1 MAENTKS
8 ENVLDKIEKHLKN
21 TKNFAGVAAAKGMGN
36 IREEISDGLSDVKGF
51 FTPKEL
57 SKSVGLMMGSP
68 MIAILGGKIVDI
80 VNGIKGIREETKES
94 KEVIEEGNS
103 EEENRLD
110 NQNKNNFLQ
119 EQIENEKMD
128 SMDLTNDLLKDL
140 VDLTKLNSGLLEDNV
155 EATKDTDGGFI
166 EDLLP
171 EAVGSIIGGAGGIAA
186 LKSIL
191 GKGATTGGAGVATKA
206 TKGTGVFSK
215 IFGKSSK
222 LSKLGTGLKTG
233 GKLLGKIALPITAL
247 FAGLDFVKGFKD
259 SLEITGG
266 EDDIQSKILAGLSE
280 VVSGFT
286 FGLLDS
292 KNIFKVLDLVTDKLK
307 DIVLGP
313 FIDLRSLIR
322 GEISLKDMLVNH
334 IDRSSF
340 GLFDKDMIWTVLTS
354 VVDKWKDIFLGPF
367 EDLKDLVTGKID
379 LKEVITNRIS
389 AITFGFID
397 KGTISNAVG
406 FIGEKV
412 GEMFNNAFSDFKD
425 FMSGKI
431 DLKELISSRVSALT
445 FNFFSKDDVSKV
457 LGFVGDTIKE
467 RFLALFTNFKDFVS
481 GKIDFKELI
490 SSQLSAITFNIFKK
504 EDFSKVVDFIG
515 DKLAGLFIDPFIN
528 LKNVF
533 TGEMSFQDLIAEQ
546 LSNVSLGFFTVED
559 MNIAIDKIKEM
570 VGEGFLKLG
579 ELMATGGSL
588 AFDYLKESAT
598 DFYTGAITDFS
609 NNVVGFVS
617 NIKDIIAEKVSGL
630 FSDLADNLGIDI
642 NMDDII
648 DTFDKAKTG
657 VENAIERGKAII
669 EDLKEKITNLFNIIT
684 NPIDFMSAKL
694 SALNPF
700 SDDEEVEVNTKKNK
714 SFFSVLNPFSDDY
727 DEPVTNK
734 GRSDDYDSPFVPVKS
749 QSDTVRLESKK
760 IETQQIIM
768 KKELAMME
776 KKQQQEQ
783 QQVTQSNN
791 IITNQQSVIMAQ
803 DLSTRTDDSTYN
815 ILALDY

>member
-103 EEENRLD
+103 EEEDRLD

-119 EQIENEKMD
+119 EQIEDQKMN

-166 EDLLP
+166 SELLP
-171 EAVGSIIGGAGGIAA
+171 EAVGSIIGGAGGASA

-191 GKGATTGGAGVATKA
+191 GRGATTAGIAGAGGAT

-215 IFGKSSK
+215 IFGQSAK
-222 LSKLGTGLKTG
+222 LGKLGTGLKAG

-247 FAGLDFVKGFKD
+247 FAGIDFFKGFQD

-266 EDDIQSKILAGLSE
+266 EEDIQSKILAGVSQAI
-280 VVSGFT
+280 SGFT
-286 FGLLDS
+286 FGLLDP
-292 KNIFKVLDLVTDKLK
+292 KNVFKVLDIATEKIK
-307 DIVLGP
+307 NIFIGP
-313 FIDLRSLIR
+313 FEDLRSLIR
-322 GEISLKDMLVNH
+322 GEINLKDMLVNH
-334 IDRSSF
+334 IDRLSF
-340 GLFDKDMIWTVLTS
+340 GVFDKDMIWPVLTS
-354 VVDKWKDIFLGPF
+354 VLDKIKDIFIGPF
-367 EDLKDLVTGKID
+367 EDLKDLFTGEID
-379 LKEVITNRIS
+379 LQELITNRLS
-389 AITFGFID
+389 TITFGFID

-457 LGFVGDTIKE
+457 LGFV
-467 RFLALFTNFKDFVS
+467 
-481 GKIDFKELI
+481 
-490 SSQLSAITFNIFKK
+490 
-504 EDFSKVVDFIG
+504 G

-700 SDDEEVEVNTKKNK
+700 SDDEEVEVNTNTKKNKSFFSVLNPFSDDEEVEVNTNTNTKKNK

-749 QSDTVRLESKK
+749 QSDTMRLESKK

-803 DLSTRTDDSTYN
+803 DLGTRTDDSTFN

>member
-166 EDLLP
+166 SELLP
-171 EAVGSIIGGAGGIAA
+171 EAVGSIIGGAGGASA

-191 GKGATTGGAGVATKA
+191 GRGATTAGIAGAGGAT

-215 IFGKSSK
+215 IFGQSAK
-222 LSKLGTGLKTG
+222 LGKLGTGLKAG

-247 FAGLDFVKGFKD
+247 FAGIDFFKGFQD

-266 EDDIQSKILAGLSE
+266 EEDIQSKILAGVSQAI
-280 VVSGFT
+280 SGFT
-286 FGLLDS
+286 FGLLDP
-292 KNIFKVLDLVTDKLK
+292 KNVFKVLDIATEKIK
-307 DIVLGP
+307 NIFIGP
-313 FIDLRSLIR
+313 FEDLRSLIR
-322 GEISLKDMLVNH
+322 GEINLKDMLVNH
-334 IDRSSF
+334 IDRLSF
-340 GLFDKDMIWTVLTS
+340 GVFDKDMIWPVLTS
-354 VVDKWKDIFLGPF
+354 VLDKIKDIFIGPF
-367 EDLKDLVTGKID
+367 EDLKDLFTGEID
-379 LKEVITNRIS
+379 LQELITNRLS
-389 AITFGFID
+389 AMTFGFID

-457 LGFVGDTIKE
+457 LGFVGD
-467 RFLALFTNFKDFVS
+467 
-481 GKIDFKELI
+481 
-490 SSQLSAITFNIFKK
+490 
-504 EDFSKVVDFIG
+504 
-515 DKLAGLFIDPFIN
+515 KLAELFIDPFIN

-700 SDDEEVEVNTKKNK
+700 SDDEEVEVNTNTKKNK

-749 QSDTVRLESKK
+749 QSDTMRLESKK

-803 DLSTRTDDSTYN
+803 DLGTRTDDSTFN

>member
-457 LGFVGDTIKE
+457 LGFVGD
-467 RFLALFTNFKDFVS
+467 
-481 GKIDFKELI
+481 
-490 SSQLSAITFNIFKK
+490 
-504 EDFSKVVDFIG
+504 
-515 DKLAGLFIDPFIN
+515 KLAELFIDPFIN

-700 SDDEEVEVNTKKNK
+700 SDDEEVEVNTNTKKNKSFFSVLNPFSDDEEVEVNTNTNTKKNK

>member
-103 EEENRLD
+103 EEEDRLD

-119 EQIENEKMD
+119 EQIEDQKMN

-166 EDLLP
+166 SELLP
-171 EAVGSIIGGAGGIAA
+171 EAVGSIIGGAGGASA

-191 GKGATTGGAGVATKA
+191 GRGATTAGIAGAGGAT

-215 IFGKSSK
+215 IFGQSAK
-222 LSKLGTGLKTG
+222 LGKLGTGLKAG

-247 FAGLDFVKGFKD
+247 FAGIDFFKGFQD

-266 EDDIQSKILAGLSE
+266 EEDIQSKILAGVSQAI
-280 VVSGFT
+280 SGFT
-286 FGLLDS
+286 FGLLDP
-292 KNIFKVLDLVTDKLK
+292 KNVFKVLDIATEKIK
-307 DIVLGP
+307 NIFIGP
-313 FIDLRSLIR
+313 FEDLRSLIR
-322 GEISLKDMLVNH
+322 GEINLKDMLVNH
-334 IDRSSF
+334 IDRLSF
-340 GLFDKDMIWTVLTS
+340 GVFDKDMIWPVLTS
-354 VVDKWKDIFLGPF
+354 VLDKIKDIFIGPF
-367 EDLKDLVTGKID
+367 EDLKDLFTGEID
-379 LKEVITNRIS
+379 LQELITNRLS
-389 AITFGFID
+389 TITFGFID

-457 LGFVGDTIKE
+457 LGFV
-467 RFLALFTNFKDFVS
+467 
-481 GKIDFKELI
+481 
-490 SSQLSAITFNIFKK
+490 
-504 EDFSKVVDFIG
+504 G

-700 SDDEEVEVNTKKNK
+700 SDDEEVEVNTNTKKNK

-749 QSDTVRLESKK
+749 QSDTMRLESKK

-803 DLSTRTDDSTYN
+803 DLGTRTDDSTFN